1 MVQFYPWFWGMVMY
15 GNEFETE
22 ENIIEPQHLLVVL
35 HLQFVTSSLFIDVF
49 VKLNGQF
56 FSRSV
61 NNETCCIFI
70 LSLLG
75 QPLLTLPRC

>member
-15 GNEFETE
+15 GKEFETK
-22 ENIIEPQHLLVVL
+22 ENKIELQHLLVVL

-56 FSRSV
+56 FRA
-61 NNETCCIFI
+61 
-70 LSLLG
+70 
-75 QPLLTLPRC
+75 QLTMKLVVFLIWYS